1 MVCAKARAEN
11 PVAAPAR
18 PVSTTR
24 LDIFI
29 VVSPD
34 IANCQSAEVTMF
46 TEADDA
52 IEFNFYVKKPDR
64 EQPLSQ
70 LA

>member
-1 MVCAKARAEN
+1 
-11 PVAAPAR
+11 
-18 PVSTTR
+18 

-34 IANCQSAEVTMF
+34 IANCQPAEVTMF